1 MFLNIFPIFFSVFF
15 FRILEF
21 YISGL
26 FFLHIFSFLITFL
39 RRNPSTGYET
49 NLINF
54 SHSVKCLLIKSL
66 SARLKRVISLFKITI
81 HLLSWRSSSRGA
93 LWAAPLLQKK
103 QPVPHILFP
112 SFYVKCCLSVHS
124 CDKWIIAQESHIDIR
139 KIV

>member
-1 MFLNIFPIFFSVFF
+1 MFLHIFPILFIYFLF
-15 FRILEF
+15 FRILHF
-21 YISGL
+21 WII
-26 FFLHIFSFLITFL
+26 LHIFPFLITFL
-39 RRNPSTGYET
+39 RGNPSTGYET
-49 NLINF
+49 NLNNF

-124 CDKWIIAQESHIDIR
+124 WDKWMRISHWHT
-139 KIV
+139 KNSLNLP